1 MRHRAFAIGAATLLA
16 VTTLGGC
23 GSSDD
28 GTVRLTYWAWAP
40 GMEEVVAL
48 WNEANPD
55 IQVTVKKQASGDELV
70 TKTVTAAQAG
80 TAPDLVQAEYQA
92 LPTLASNNVTADI
105 RAEVAD
111 VEERFTPAVWQQV
124 TLGTDAVY
132 ALPQDSGPLLF
143 FYRADLFE
151 EFGLDVPT
159 TWDEFADTARELNEV
174 APDRDLTTFSANDAG
189 LFAGLAQQAG
199 AQWWTTETDR
209 WRVAIDDEAGRRV
222 SAFWEELVA
231 EELVDN
237 QPMYTPAWNQA
248 LNEGRQIAWIAGVWA
263 PGTLATAAPDTEGR
277 WAAAP
282 LPQWEAGENATGSWG
297 GSSTAVTT
305 DTDHLPE
312 AAEFA
317 TWLNTDPEALTA
329 LVQQGGIYPA
339 ATDARTGGALAEPPP
354 FFANQPDFYETVA
367 EVAEGAAPAAWGP
380 NVTVAYSA
388 FNNAFGSAAGRRA
401 GFEEALAVMQRTTF
415 DDMDRLGFEVVQ

>member
-1 MRHRAFAIGAATLLA
+1 MRHRATATCVATLLTA
-16 VTTLGGC
+16 AALGGC
-23 GSSDD
+23 GAADD
-28 GTVRLTYWAWAP
+28 GAVHLTYWAWAP
-40 GMEEVVAL
+40 GMEEVVEL

-55 IQVTVKKQASGDELV
+55 VQVTVKKQASGDELV

-105 RAEVAD
+105 SAEVAG
-111 VEERFTPAVWQQV
+111 VEDAFTPAVWQQV

-151 EFGLDVPT
+151 EFGLSVPE
-159 TWDEFADTARELNEV
+159 TWDEFADTARALREID
-174 APDRDLTTFSANDAG
+174 PDRRLTTFSANDAG

-209 WRVAIDDEAGRRV
+209 WRVAIDDAAGRRV

-248 LNEGRQIAWIAGVWA
+248 LNEGRQIAWISGVWA
-263 PGTLATAAPDTEGR
+263 PGTLATAAPDTEGT
-277 WAAAP
+277 WEAAP
-282 LPQWEAGENATGSWG
+282 LPQWEPGANVTGSWG
-297 GSSTAVTT
+297 GSTTAVTT
-305 DTDHLPE
+305 DSEHRAE

-317 TWLNTDPEALTA
+317 VWLNTDPEALTA
-329 LVQQGGIYPA
+329 LVQTCGIYPA
-339 ATDARTGGALAEPPP
+339 ATAAQTGEALAEPPP
-354 FFANQPDFYETVA
+354 FLANQPAFYETVA

-388 FNNAFGSAAGRRA
+388 FNNAFGAAAGRRA
-401 GFEEALAVMQRTTF
+401 GFEEALAEMQQTTF

>member
-1 MRHRAFAIGAATLLA
+1 MRHRAIAVGTAALLAATA
-16 VTTLGGC
+16 LGGC
-23 GSSDD
+23 GSPDD

-40 GMEEVVAL
+40 GMAEVVEL

-55 IQVTVKKQASGDELV
+55 VQITVKKQASGDELV

-105 RAEVAD
+105 ADEVAG
-111 VEERFTPAVWQQV
+111 VEDAFTPAVWQQV

-132 ALPQDSGPLLF
+132 ALPQDSGPLLL
-143 FYRADLFE
+143 FYRADLFAE
-151 EFGLDVPT
+151 LGLDVPG
-159 TWDEFADTARELNEV
+159 TWDEFAETARELREV
-174 APDRDLTTFSANDAG
+174 DPDRTLTTFSANDAG

-248 LNEGRQIAWIAGVWA
+248 LNEGRQIAWISGVWA
-263 PGTLATAAPDTEGR
+263 PGTLATAAPDTEGA

-282 LPQWEAGENATGSWG
+282 LPQWEAGANVTGSWG
-297 GSSTAVTT
+297 GSTTAVTT
-305 DTDHLPE
+305 DSDHRAE

-317 TWLNTDPEALTA
+317 VWLNTDPEALTA
-329 LVQQGGIYPA
+329 LVQVCGIYPA
-339 ATDARTGGALAEPPP
+339 ASAAQSGGALAEPPP
-354 FFANQPDFYETVA
+354 FFAGQPDFYETVA

-388 FNNAFGSAAGRRA
+388 FNNAFGAAAGRRA
-401 GFEEALAVMQRTTF
+401 GFEEALATMQQTTF
-415 DDMDRLGFEVVQ
+415 EDMDRLGFEVVQ

>member
-1 MRHRAFAIGAATLLA
+1 MRHRAIAAVTATLLA
-16 VTTLGGC
+16 ATALAGC
-23 GSSDD
+23 GASDD
-28 GTVRLTYWAWAP
+28 GTVRLDYWAWAP
-40 GMEEVVAL
+40 GMEEVVEL

-105 RAEVAD
+105 SEEVAD
-111 VEERFTPAVWQQV
+111 AEAAFTPAVWQQV

-151 EFGLDVPT
+151 EFGLTVPE
-159 TWDEFADTARELNEV
+159 TWDEFERTARDLREID
-174 APDRDLTTFSANDAG
+174 PDRRLTTFSANDAG
-189 LFAGLAQQAG
+189 LFAGLTQQAG

-209 WRVAIDDEAGRRV
+209 WRVGIDDDAGRRV
-222 SAFWEELVA
+222 SAFWEGLVA

-248 LNEGRQIAWIAGVWA
+248 LNEGDQIAWISGVWA
-263 PGTLATAAPDTEGR
+263 PGTLATAAPDTEGS

-282 LPQWEAGENATGSWG
+282 LPQWEAGANVTGSWG
-297 GSSTAVTT
+297 GSTTAVTT
-305 DTDHLPE
+305 DSDHRAE

-317 TWLNTDPEALTA
+317 VWLNTDPEALTA
-329 LVQQGGIYPA
+329 LVQICGIYPA
-339 ATDARTGGALAEPPP
+339 ASDAQSGGALAEPPP
-354 FFANQPDFYETVA
+354 FFANQPDFYDTVA

-388 FNNAFGSAAGRRA
+388 FNNAFGAAAGRRA
-401 GFEEALAVMQRTTF
+401 GFEEALAVMQETTF
-415 DDMDRLGFEVVQ
+415 EDMDRLGFEVVQ

>member
-1 MRHRAFAIGAATLLA
+1 MRHRATATCVATLLTA
-16 VTTLGGC
+16 TALGGC
-23 GSSDD
+23 GAADD
-28 GTVRLTYWAWAP
+28 GAVRLTYWAWAP
-40 GMEEVVAL
+40 GMEEVVEL

-55 IQVTVKKQASGDELV
+55 VQVTVKKQASGDELV

-105 RAEVAD
+105 SAEVAG
-111 VEERFTPAVWQQV
+111 VEDAFTPAVWQQV

-151 EFGLDVPT
+151 EFGLSVPE
-159 TWDEFADTARELNEV
+159 TWDEFAETARALREID
-174 APDRDLTTFSANDAG
+174 PDRRLTTFSANDAG

-248 LNEGRQIAWIAGVWA
+248 LNEGRQIAWISGVWA
-263 PGTLATAAPDTEGR
+263 PGTLATAAPDTEGT
-277 WAAAP
+277 WEAAP
-282 LPQWEAGENATGSWG
+282 LPQWEPGANVTGSWG
-297 GSSTAVTT
+297 GSTTAVTT
-305 DTDHLPE
+305 DSEHRAE

-317 TWLNTDPEALTA
+317 VWLNTDPEALTA
-329 LVQQGGIYPA
+329 LVQTCGIYPA
-339 ATDARTGGALAEPPP
+339 ATAAQTGEALAAPPP
-354 FFANQPDFYETVA
+354 FLANQPEFYETVA

-388 FNNAFGSAAGRRA
+388 FNNAFGAAAGRRA
-401 GFEEALAVMQRTTF
+401 GFEEALAEMQQTTF